1 MNFKAT
7 TIFGVLDM
15 SIYEENE
22 EVFVDAYIDTPLG
35 NSNFIRLIK
44 NYDFE
49 ITSDNIHK
57 LIFEILEVYV
67 DKLSEE
73 EIEYKF
79 YTVNS

>member
-1 MNFKAT
+1 MEFKAT

>member
-22 EVFVDAYIDTPLG
+22 EVFIDAYIDTPLG
-35 NSNFIRLIK
+35 NSNLIRLIK

-49 ITSDNIHK
+49 LTSDNIHK

>member
-1 MNFKAT
+1 MEFKAT

-35 NSNFIRLIK
+35 NSNLIRLIK

-49 ITSDNIHK
+49 LTSDNINK
-57 LIFEILEVYV
+57 FIFEILEVYV